1 MREAQPLVRV
11 ALVPNRYPYPMSR
24 PATPFDIK
32 SASITGLALVL
43 RTTDIAAIEAELGER
58 VRDAGDLFSNA
69 PVLIDVSALTA
80 SETADQLALGQLI
93 GLLETHTMRAVG
105 IVGAQGVLVEQALGL
120 GLIEEIAI
128 RPRQR
133 PTAAPPT
140 EVESSAAVPA
150 EASSGNAVPTP
161 VADGTKAH
169 AQAHLFDVPTAMAE
183 APPAAPAASGQFQA
197 NVQAAVDH
205 AVAGLTA
212 PTLVIDKPL
221 RSGQR
226 VYARGGD
233 LVVLGVVSH
242 GAEVIADG
250 NIHVYGPLRGRAI
263 AGANGDAHARIF
275 ATAMEPEL
283 ISIAGT
289 YRMTDKPLAP
299 NVLGKPAQARLDGD
313 RLLIEPLKS

>member
-1 MREAQPLVRV
+1 
-11 ALVPNRYPYPMSR
+11 MSR

-43 RTTDIAAIEAELGER
+43 RTTDIADIETELGER

-69 PVLIDVSALTA
+69 PVLVDVSALTA
-80 SETADQLALGQLI
+80 GQTADQLPLGRLI
-93 GLLETHTMRAVG
+93 ELLGAHTMRAVG
-105 IVGAQGVLVEQALGL
+105 IVGATGVLLEQALGL
-120 GLIEEIAI
+120 GLIEEVAI

-133 PTAAPPT
+133 PAAPMPT
-140 EVESSAAVPA
+140 EAEGTVAAPTEAPTDKHATAGTADSAETQTQVPLF
-150 EASSGNAVPTP
+150 EAPS
-161 VADGTKAH
+161 
-169 AQAHLFDVPTAMAE
+169 AMAE
-183 APPAAPAASGQFQA
+183 APAAGPAGSGQIQA
-197 NVQAAVDH
+197 TVQAAVDH

-263 AGANGDAHARIF
+263 AGANGDADARIF
-275 ATAMEPEL
+275 ATAMQPEL

-289 YRMTDKPLAP
+289 YRMTDKPLAQD
-299 NVLGKPAQARLDGD
+299 VLGKPAQARLDGD